1 MDGPQKKR
9 DTRERVVSYQEQ
21 EATASLGSALDPMG
35 NHGRTYNP
43 GPDMIGDLGIVV
55 LQLICDPR
63 QDPSATMASQLL
75 PLELIDKCVGSR
87 IWVIMKGDKGA
98 CCIHLFE

>member
-1 MDGPQKKR
+1 MLKCSPGSACSAIIMDGPQKKR

-75 PLELIDKCVGSR
+75 PLG
-87 IWVIMKGDKGA
+87 WFQTG
-98 CCIHLFE
+98 